1 MASLKIR
8 IVQRAALVTLWTLLM
23 MSVLPCWSPP
33 AAAAP
38 LFDQTNLVTNDQTA
52 NPAQITDPNLVNPW
66 GISQSA
72 GSPFWVSDNGMG
84 VATLYQV
91 NPTTNVTS
99 KVILGMPPDPSGGV
113 VIPPVGSGTPT
124 GQVFNTNS
132 GGGAFN
138 TDLFIFVSEDGTIS
152 GWRGALGTTAE
163 TLQPGSAANVY
174 KGTTEATIGGHSYLY
189 AANFRAGSIDVLKG
203 DLGAPDLSGHFT
215 DPNLPSGYAPF
226 NIQLLG
232 DKLYVTYALQDA
244 GKHDDVPGSGHGFV
258 SVFDTQ
264 GNFLGRVGTAGTLDS
279 PWGLALAPSS
289 FGQFA
294 GDLLVGNFGDGRIN
308 AFDLLS
314 NAFVGQ
320 LLALNGSALTI
331 DGLWALTVGNNGNGG
346 SSNKLYFS
354 AGPNGETNGLFGVIT
369 ASSSASVPEPGT
381 LLLLGVG
388 LAAGLLQ
395 RKLRRQV

>member
-1 MASLKIR
+1 
-8 IVQRAALVTLWTLLM
+8 
-23 MSVLPCWSPP
+23 
-33 AAAAP
+33 
-38 LFDQTNLVTNDQTA
+38 
-52 NPAQITDPNLVNPW
+52 
-66 GISQSA
+66 
-72 GSPFWVSDNGMG
+72 
-84 VATLYQV
+84 
-91 NPTTNVTS
+91 
-99 KVILGMPPDPSGGV
+99 
-113 VIPPVGSGTPT
+113 
-124 GQVFNTNS
+124 
-132 GGGAFN
+132 
-138 TDLFIFVSEDGTIS
+138 
-152 GWRGALGTTAE
+152 
-163 TLQPGSAANVY
+163 
-174 KGTTEATIGGHSYLY
+174 
-189 AANFRAGSIDVLKG
+189 
-203 DLGAPDLSGHFT
+203 
-215 DPNLPSGYAPF
+215 
-226 NIQLLG
+226 
-232 DKLYVTYALQDA
+232 
-244 GKHDDVPGSGHGFV
+244 V

-264 GNFLGRVGTAGTLDS
+264 GNFLGRVATAGTLDS

-308 AFDLLS
+308 AFDLLT

-320 LLALNGSALTI
+320 LLALNGSDLTI